1 MTAPRRRPR
10 TGIRRDGQVR
20 TIRSDAVRYP
30 GCNHPALDPVDYA
43 SWRDSGRP
51 LRPARDAGIAV
62 ESRLTRERR
71 LREREKRRRTSSM
84 IVTAVALA
92 VLALGWRYTS
102 DRTAALEPLEADS
115 PAARRASAPGRGSAL
130 IRGASTPA
138 APATPIF
145 ASYKSID
152 LRLPV
157 PLEDLTEVGFHQASY
172 SYARHLKSAMPAAD
186 MKAAKKNKGTGRDL
200 SLQESGKD
208 AKLTGTSLV
217 MWRSRPG
224 KPDTAVD
231 VGAKAGSPVLAP
243 VTGTV
248 VKVKRY
254 KLYGQH
260 DDYELHIQ
268 PEGRPDLDVVM
279 IHIDGLTVKAGDP
292 VVAGLTHIGVIRKLS
307 DRVDH
312 QLGDYTKDGGDHTHV
327 QINDA
332 THPDYK
338 GLKGAVAVAD
348 GS

>member
-30 GCNHPALDPVDYA
+30 GCDHPALDAIDYD

-71 LREREKRRRTSSM
+71 LRDREKRRRTSSM
-84 IVTAVALA
+84 LVAAVALGA
-92 VLALGWRYTS
+92 LALGWRYTS
-102 DRTAALEPLEADS
+102 DRTAALEPLET
-115 PAARRASAPGRGSAL
+115 RRTSAPDSGSPQ
-130 IRGASTPA
+130 IRA
-138 APATPIF
+138 AAANADPTPIF
-145 ASYKSID
+145 ATYKSIQ

-157 PLEDLTEVGFHQASY
+157 PLGDLTEVGFHQASY
-172 SYARHLKSAMPAAD
+172 SYARHLKSATPTAD
-186 MKAAKKNKGTGRDL
+186 MTAAKKSKGTGRDL
-200 SLQESGKD
+200 SLQESGEQ

-231 VGAKAGSPVLAP
+231 VGAKAGSAVLAP

-248 VKVKRY
+248 VKIKSY
-254 KLYGQH
+254 KLYGEH

-268 PEGRPDLDVVM
+268 PEGRPDLDLVM
-279 IHIDGLTVKAGDP
+279 IHIDALTVKPGDP

-338 GLKGAVAVAD
+338 GLKGAIAVAD